1 MAFGSDFNAVLK
13 TKQIAQ
19 TIYNA
24 NYNFP
29 KPPEKPTVTAVAE
42 DGKVTLYWDR
52 VAEYSVDPT
61 LRVKDFEGYKI
72 YKGTDPDLS
81 DALQITNATGEKV
94 FYKPIAQYDL
104 INGIKGIFPS
114 SSILLELTCWCSV

>member
-1 MAFGSDFNAVLK
+1 MEVIMSAVLK

-29 KPPEKPTVTAVAE
+29 TTTRINRHLAVVAG

-52 VAEYSVDPT
+52 VAEDSIDPT
-61 LRVKDFEGYKI
+61 LGIKDFEGYKI
-72 YKGTDPDLS
+72 YKGTDPDLT
-81 DALQITNATGEKV
+81 DALSITNA
-94 FYKPIAQYDL
+94 I
-104 INGIKGIFPS
+104 
-114 SSILLELTCWCSV
+114 W